1 MNEMYRIT
9 GSSVPVTETNLLEHI
24 GEVIRI
30 HGSVYKIR
38 KMRGF
43 AFVLLRC
50 AKHIYQCVYSEEKA
64 KFPLEVLVEESC
76 VIFQAEVVGEERSRM
91 GAELHLID
99 VEILSKPYEISQVVI
114 NQKEVDTSLAT
125 LLDYRPVTLRNE
137 KERAVFRIQNRNYGW
152 ISHLF
157 PKVRIYGNPY
167 SEDRFRRSGGRSK
180 YLSYGLL
187 WKRSLSCPESAV
199 L

>member
-99 VEILSKPYEISQVVI
+99 VASLSKP
-114 NQKEVDTSLAT
+114 
-125 LLDYRPVTLRNE
+125 
-137 KERAVFRIQNRNYGW
+137 
-152 ISHLF
+152 
-157 PKVRIYGNPY
+157 
-167 SEDRFRRSGGRSK
+167 
-180 YLSYGLL
+180 
-187 WKRSLSCPESAV
+187 
-199 L
+199 

>member
-125 LLDYRPVTLRNE
+125 LLDYRPVTP
-137 KERAVFRIQNRNYGW
+137 VSYT
-152 ISHLF
+152 HLTL
-157 PKVRIYGNPY
+157 PTICSV
-167 SEDRFRRSGGRSK
+167 
-180 YLSYGLL
+180 
-187 WKRSLSCPESAV
+187 
-199 L
+199 

>member
-50 AKHIYQCVYSEEKA
+50 AKHITSVFIQKKRRNFRWKCLLRKA
-64 KFPLEVLVEESC
+64 V
-76 VIFQAEVVGEERSRM
+76 
-91 GAELHLID
+91 
-99 VEILSKPYEISQVVI
+99 
-114 NQKEVDTSLAT
+114 
-125 LLDYRPVTLRNE
+125 
-137 KERAVFRIQNRNYGW
+137 
-152 ISHLF
+152 
-157 PKVRIYGNPY
+157 
-167 SEDRFRRSGGRSK
+167 
-180 YLSYGLL
+180 
-187 WKRSLSCPESAV
+187 
-199 L
+199 